1 MDKNESLEKAI
12 DAKIDAFFAAET
24 EESTPAPAAAE
35 EAVEKAADVMTD
47 LIGKPKQSSLMKDGS
62 DAGPAQTKA
71 DEVKAAK
78 PKDEKEGE
86 NGRPK
91 EVQDVPNTDE
101 DGSRAKGY
109 DHIQAANSKTP
120 ETSPK
125 GTFVKSDKIEVSKE
139 DYELLQKAKKAQ
151 QEEELRKARQE
162 QTDLIKSAVKEATKS
177 ITDENAALKKS
188 LEETQALVKAFAKKP
203 QAQKSI
209 SSVQA
214 LEKSF
219 DQTGG
224 QPVQKSFSKSEML
237 DVAEELVKSKQ
248 LTVEQAIELEDT
260 GYIFDPSA
268 RGVFEAAM
276 RKRG

>member
-1 MDKNESLEKAI
+1 MNKNEALEKAI
-12 DAKIDAFFAAET
+12 DAKIDAFFAEET
-24 EESTPAPAAAE
+24 VETTPAPAAAQE
-35 EAVEKAADVMTD
+35 TVEKSADVMSE
-47 LIGKPKQSSLMKDGS
+47 IAGKPKQSSLMKDGS
-62 DAGPAQTKA
+62 DAGPGQTKA

-91 EVQDVPNTDE
+91 EVSDVPNSDE

-109 DHIQAANSKTP
+109 EHIQSPNSKTP

-125 GTFVKSDKIEVSKE
+125 GTVVKSTVEISQE
-139 DYELLQKAKKAQ
+139 DFEILQKAKEAQ
-151 QEEELRKARQE
+151 KEEQLRKARQE
-162 QTDLIKSAVKEATKS
+162 QADLIKSAVKEATKD
-177 ITDENAALKKS
+177 IQTENAQLKKS
-188 LEETQALVKAFAKKP
+188 LEETQALVKSMAKKP

-219 DQTGG
+219 DQGGNG
-224 QPVQKSFSKSEML
+224 QPVQKSFSKKEML

-260 GYIFDPSA
+260 GYIYDPSA
-268 RGVFEAAM
+268 RQIFETAM